1 MQRPRKT
8 NTTALAA
15 ILASLYAL
23 ACPAE
28 SIQQPN
34 GPPVGSVAP
43 DFRVKNAL
51 TGVEL
56 PLSSQQGK
64 VVVMTFW
71 AAWCPSCRQELP
83 VLERIQEIVGKDN
96 LTVLAVNYRE
106 HPDSWGRLKRAAAKW
121 QVTLVDDQ
129 SGWIAS
135 RYKVSLIPHM
145 FIIDRNGKI
154 LANHLGYGP
163 SMNSELAA
171 EINRALG
178 VTPTPTAVDLP
189 AQTIAIQPDDKTVVD
204 NHLK

>member
-1 MQRPRKT
+1 MQGPRKT
-8 NTTALAA
+8 HTAALAA
-15 ILASLYAL
+15 ILTSLYAL
-23 ACPAE
+23 ASPAE
-28 SIQQPN
+28 TIQQPN

-43 DFRVKNAL
+43 DFKVKNAL
-51 TGVEL
+51 TGEEV

-106 HPDSWGRLKRAAAKW
+106 NPDSWGRLKKAAAKW
-121 QVTLVDDQ
+121 QITLVDDQ
-129 SGWIAS
+129 SGRIAS
-135 RYKVSLIPHM
+135 HYKVSLIPHM

-163 SMNSELAA
+163 SLNTKLAA

-178 VTPTPTAVDLP
+178 VPPTPTAADTP
-189 AQTIAIQPDDKTVVD
+189 AES
-204 NHLK
+204 NRS